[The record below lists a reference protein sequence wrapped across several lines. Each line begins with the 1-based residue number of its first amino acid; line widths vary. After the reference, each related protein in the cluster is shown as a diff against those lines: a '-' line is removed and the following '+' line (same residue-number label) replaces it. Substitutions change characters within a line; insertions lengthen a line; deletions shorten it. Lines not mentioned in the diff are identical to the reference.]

1 MISLRTLKAASSA
14 FVFSLALAHAQ
25 NGPTVQQKSEKSTCS
40 NIVAL
45 TGNVNLNCSSLTPEQ
60 KKILERIQVLLKKI
74 LANQSDSKALL
85 DKIDKMEEMNLS
97 CEGGNCAQSKDQ
109 TGGITAGQIV
119 NQEPITWYDWDGNIH
134 RRQGSSF
141 YSDGMGLDEF
151 SQMVTF
157 ENSRDWKGL
166 KDSAI
171 ESVKFCRS
179 V

>member
-85 DKIDKMEEMNLS
+85 DKIDKMEEINLS
-97 CEGGNCAQSKDQ
+97 CEGGTVHSRK
-109 TGGITAGQIV
+109 I
-119 NQEPITWYDWDGNIH
+119 
-134 RRQGSSF
+134 RQGELLL
-141 YSDGMGLDEF
+141 G
-151 SQMVTF
+151 
-157 ENSRDWKGL
+157 
-166 KDSAI
+166 
-171 ESVKFCRS
+171 RS
-179 V
+179 